1 MSKNECP
8 YNINV
13 GPFYSKVCACA
24 CSVCVLECMYAFVY
38 FSCAAAAV
46 LAHHT
51 FPQSMQ
57 HCLACPIC
65 AHPPEVWEGKLDP
78 LQGRESSPQ

>member
-1 MSKNECP
+1 
-8 YNINV
+8 
-13 GPFYSKVCACA
+13 
-24 CSVCVLECMYAFVY
+24 MYAFVY
-38 FSCAAAAV
+38 FSSAAAV